1 MRRAT
6 SVASVP
12 GARRGMTLV
21 EVVVALVILG
31 GALLGMASFG
41 LRFAQGVTDTR
52 LRSTALDLATDRLE
66 EVKVAPDYAA
76 VGSYA
81 GVEIS
86 PNGMRGFTRRT
97 VVLRTGGLPSD
108 SVDYR
113 TVTVE
118 VSATGMRTPVR
129 KSTIIANY

>member
-6 SVASVP
+6 SVPPVR
-12 GARRGMTLV
+12 GARGGTTLV
-21 EVVVALVILG
+21 EVVVALVILV

-66 EVKVAPDYAA
+66 EVKVAPSYAA
-76 VGSYA
+76 VSTYA
-81 GVEIS
+81 GVEMA
-86 PNGMRGFTRRT
+86 PNGMRGYTRRT
-97 VVLRTGGLPSD
+97 VVVRIGGLPSD